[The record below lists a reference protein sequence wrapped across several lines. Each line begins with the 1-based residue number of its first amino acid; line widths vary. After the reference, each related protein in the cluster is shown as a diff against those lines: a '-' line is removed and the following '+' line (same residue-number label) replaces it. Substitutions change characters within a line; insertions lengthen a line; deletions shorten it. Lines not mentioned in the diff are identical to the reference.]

1 MYVPEE
7 VIYNERL
14 VAEEEK
20 TQPAGQG
27 VHRNNKQDSN
37 RQTVQP
43 IHLY

>member
-14 VAEEEK
+14 VAVPDRVKVHVQVVVAEEEK

-27 VHRNNKQDSN
+27 VHQFIN
-37 RQTVQP
+37 
-43 IHLY
+43 